1 MYANLCMVAEAGE
14 DGYNVACLM
23 MVFIA
28 VAIPKLARSD
38 FAFYKAN
45 LEGGLRRV
53 LINMTLT
60 FDLGIQ

>member
-1 MYANLCMVAEAGE
+1 MITEMGE
-14 DGYNVACLM
+14 DGYTVACLM

-45 LEGGLRRV
+45 LEGQYNHRYYMVYRLVCAG
-53 LINMTLT
+53 
-60 FDLGIQ
+60 